1 MSRPG
6 LRVLA
11 VDDEP
16 PALDELA
23 YLLRDDDRVGSVATA
38 GDATEALRVLR
49 DGDIDVVFLD
59 IRLPGLDGLEL
70 ARVLLRFAVPPLV
83 VFVTAHDDR
92 AVDAFELGAV
102 DYLLKPLRA
111 ERLAESLRRV
121 VAPRGAALRDPAPA
135 DPGRAGAQPAG
146 AGLAGSGPP
155 GSGPSGSGPS
165 GSGRSGSGPSG
176 SGPSGSG
183 RSGSGRSGS
192 GRSGSGRSGSGP
204 SGSGPSGSGPSGS
217 APPGSAP
224 PGSAPP
230 GSAPPGGPERREDA
244 DEVIP
249 VELAGRTTMLPR
261 SAVRWVEA
269 QGDYAR
275 LHTADGSHLVR
286 VPLSVLAERWAE
298 AGFVRIHRS
307 YLVALPLI
315 RELRL
320 TGSGYVVRIGDREL
334 PVSRRHT
341 RELKDR
347 LVSAA
352 KAAWTRT

>member
-1 MSRPG
+1 MTR
-6 LRVLA
+6 LRALA

-16 PALDELA
+16 PALDELV
-23 YLLRDDDRVGSVATA
+23 YLLRADERVAAVTAA

-49 DGDIDVVFLD
+49 DGQVDVVFLD
-59 IRLPGLDGLEL
+59 IRMPGLDGLEL
-70 ARVLLRFAVPPLV
+70 ARVLRQFAVPPAV

-92 AVDAFELGAV
+92 AVDAFDLGAV
-102 DYLLKPLRA
+102 DYLLKPLRP
-111 ERLAESLRRV
+111 ERLAEALRRV
-121 VAPRGAALRDPAPA
+121 SAAGERASAAERPAA
-135 DPGRAGAQPAG
+135 
-146 AGLAGSGPP
+146 AGLHGIV
-155 GSGPSGSGPS
+155 
-165 GSGRSGSGPSG
+165 
-176 SGPSGSG
+176 
-183 RSGSGRSGS
+183 
-192 GRSGSGRSGSGP
+192 
-204 SGSGPSGSGPSGS
+204 
-217 APPGSAP
+217 
-224 PGSAPP
+224 
-230 GSAPPGGPERREDA
+230 PEPRREDG

-261 SAVRWVEA
+261 SEVRWVEA

-275 LHTADGSHLVR
+275 LHTAGSSHLVR
-286 VPLSVLAERWAE
+286 VPLSVLAERWAD

-347 LVSAA
+347 LVRPA
-352 KAAWTRT
+352 KTEWTRS